1 MTVTTVVLI
10 PYTEHGVPSGNYDG
24 SSLEFF
30 GDPQKAANYY
40 RGRGGLQTVIF
51 RIINFVGSVTV
62 QATLDADPANAV
74 WFDSFSFGDDGS
86 TQDGST
92 TDTFPANIVGNFTW
106 LRVRVDNFTTGTIE
120 LITATY

>member
-51 RIINFVGSVTV
+51 RIIDFVGGATV
-62 QATLDADPANAV
+62 QATLDADPANAIWV
-74 WFDSFSFGDDGS
+74 DAFDFSNLDPV
-86 TQDGST
+86 
-92 TDTFPANIVGNFTW
+92 TDVFPANIIGNFTW
-106 LRVRVDNFTTGTIE
+106 LRVRVDNFTAGTIE

>member
-1 MTVTTVVLI
+1 MKTTTLQLL
-10 PYTEHGVPSGNYDG
+10 PTTTQGTPSGNYDG
-24 SSLEFF
+24 SSLNFN
-30 GDPQKAANYY
+30 GVDQKAANYY

-74 WFDSFSFGDDGS
+74 WFDTFSFGDDGS